1 MSHIRVEGR
10 HPAVRDIAQYFE
22 FEHLPEHLQQVSQ
35 ACATL
40 AQDMIDALPDC
51 PMLTRGLD
59 NLLTAKDC
67 FVRAAVR
74 HETPEVSG

>member
-1 MSHIRVEGR
+1 MSHLRVEGR
-10 HPAVRDIAQYFE
+10 HPAVQDIAQYFE
-22 FEHLPEHLQQVSQ
+22 FGHLPEHLQAVSQ
-35 ACATL
+35 GCADL
-40 AQDMIDALPDC
+40 AQQMIDALPDC

-74 HETPEVSG
+74 REEGTG